1 MAVAAGF
8 IGGGLSRD
16 WHARVNEGSIWSP
29 SRRVL
34 TVAMIGLVTAVAFEG
49 MAVPTILPAT
59 VDELGQLE
67 LYGWAFSAFWLTNI
81 VGLTVAGG
89 DADRRGP
96 GRSFAIGLV
105 LFAIGLFVSGLAGSM
120 TIVILGRAIQGF
132 GSGAI
137 GAVVYLVI
145 ARAYPPAGMARM
157 VALLSSAWVVPG
169 LVGPALAGIIADSLS
184 WRWVFVGLVPAVVL
198 MGGVVLRPVWRLGP
212 PPDAATASGTRR
224 AIQAIGLAAG
234 STLLLAGLSTG
245 HWLLAVAL
253 LAVGAWLAVA
263 GLRPLLPAGS
273 LLLRRGRPAVF
284 GVIFLVGFAFF
295 GAEAFVPLAVTAVR
309 GGSTTLGGVALSA
322 SAVSWAV
329 GSWLP
334 TRLSRVERWQ
344 LVATGATFI
353 AAGVVITALVLLP
366 RLPVLTA
373 ALGWAVAGLGMGLAY
388 STLTL
393 LVLQTAEPGRE
404 GASSSALQL
413 MFTLGT
419 ALGAGAG
426 GALVGLS
433 EVGDISVAAAI
444 AAADGVMVV
453 VIVAAALLTGR
464 LPRGAVTAPAI
475 VDPHVASPAGAVGPY
490 ED

>member
-1 MAVAAGF
+1 VAAAARVV
-8 IGGGLSRD
+8 GGGLIAHQ
-16 WHARVNEGSIWSP
+16 HAQVNEGSIWSP
-29 SRRVL
+29 SRWVL

-81 VGLTVAGG
+81 VGITLAGG
-89 DADRRGP
+89 DADHHGP

-120 TIVILGRAIQGF
+120 TIVILGRAIQGI

-145 ARAYPPAGMARM
+145 ARAYPPAGRARM

-169 LVGPALAGIIADSLS
+169 LVGPALAGVIADSLS
-184 WRWVFVGLVPAVVL
+184 WRWVFVGLVPAVLL
-198 MGGVVLRPVWRLGP
+198 MGGAVLRPVWRLGP
-212 PPDAATASGTRR
+212 PRDGASATGSRR
-224 AIQAIGLAAG
+224 AVHAIGLALG
-234 STLLLAGLSTG
+234 STLLLAGLSAG
-245 HWLLAVAL
+245 SWLLSIAL
-253 LAVGAWLAVA
+253 LAAGLGLAVT

-273 LLLRRGRPAVF
+273 MLLRRGRPAVF
-284 GVIFLVGFAFF
+284 GVIFLVGFGFF

-309 GGSTTLGGVALSA
+309 GGSTTLGGLALSA
-322 SAVSWAV
+322 SAVTWAI

-334 TRLSRVERWQ
+334 TRLARVERWH
-344 LVATGATFI
+344 LVAAGTTLI
-353 AAGVVITALVLLP
+353 AAGVVINALALLP

-404 GASSSALQL
+404 GASSSGLQL

-426 GALVGLS
+426 GALVALS

-453 VIVAAALLTGR
+453 VIAAAALLAGR
-464 LPRGAVTAPAI
+464 LPRGAVTAPAM
-475 VDPHVASPAGAVGPY
+475 VDAHIASPAGAVGPY